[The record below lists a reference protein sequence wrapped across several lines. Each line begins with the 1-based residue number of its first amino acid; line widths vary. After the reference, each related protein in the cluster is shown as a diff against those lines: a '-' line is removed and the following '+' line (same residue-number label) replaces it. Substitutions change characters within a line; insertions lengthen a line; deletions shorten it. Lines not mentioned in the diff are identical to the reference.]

1 MEFVQFHPTALYCKN
16 KSQLPLVS
24 EAVRGEG
31 AKLRDINGYY
41 FAKNYHHSAELAP
54 RDVVA
59 RAINSQIKET
69 NSEYVYLDISTIGLA
84 KFKKRFPTITEL
96 CAKNN
101 VDLSTNLIPV
111 APAEHYFMGGIKVNL
126 NSETSIKNLYAIGE
140 CSSTGLHG
148 ANRLASNSLLECG
161 VFAMNLSEFLIKNI
175 EEAPN
180 QFDKKIINTV
190 EKYQNICFE
199 NDEQI
204 DKIKELFAQLKNT
217 MTENVGI
224 IRNKKSLDRAIND
237 IFEIKMQLDEA
248 NPAPSKEKYELN
260 NALYVASLIIKAAN
274 KRQESIGAHYRT
286 DSIIP
291 KEKEGINNN
300 DKIPVK

>member
-1 MEFVQFHPTALYCKN
+1 
-16 KSQLPLVS
+16 
-24 EAVRGEG
+24 
-31 AKLRDINGYY
+31 
-41 FAKNYHHSAELAP
+41 
-54 RDVVA
+54 
-59 RAINSQIKET
+59 
-69 NSEYVYLDISTIGLA
+69 
-84 KFKKRFPTITEL
+84 
-96 CAKNN
+96 
-101 VDLSTNLIPV
+101 
-111 APAEHYFMGGIKVNL
+111 
-126 NSETSIKNLYAIGE
+126 
-140 CSSTGLHG
+140 
-148 ANRLASNSLLECG
+148 
-161 VFAMNLSEFLIKNI
+161 MNLSEFLIKNI

-286 DSIIP
+286 DSTIS